1 MKVKQ
6 ISIFIENQIGKI
18 KDVIKV
24 ISDSGINIRALALA
38 DTKDFGIL
46 RIIVDKPLEAN
57 AKLKESGYTVR
68 ITEVLAIEVPDE
80 PGGLFN
86 VLEKFEAN
94 SISIEYMY
102 AFVEKNNEKAIMIFR
117 IENIDGAISQISKSG
132 INILKEDQV
141 YNL

>member
-24 ISDSGINIRALALA
+24 LADAKINIRALSLA

-46 RIIVDKPLEAN
+46 RIIVDKPTDGNE
-57 AKLKESGYTVR
+57 KLKEKGYTVR
-68 ITEVLAIEVPDE
+68 ITEVVAIEVPDE
-80 PGGLFN
+80 PGGLFT
-86 VLEKFEAN
+86 VLEKFEEN
-94 SISIEYMY
+94 NISIEYMY

-117 IENIDGAISQISKSG
+117 IENIDAAISLISKSG
-132 INILKEDQV
+132 INILKEEQV